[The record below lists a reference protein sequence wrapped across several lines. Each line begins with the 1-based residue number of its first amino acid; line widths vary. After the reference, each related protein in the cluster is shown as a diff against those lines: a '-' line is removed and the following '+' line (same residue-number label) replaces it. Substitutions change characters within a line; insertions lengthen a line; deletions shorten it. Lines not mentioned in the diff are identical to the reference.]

1 MNLMHRRPLISAVLL
16 AMTACA
22 FCTGV
27 LPACASSTTSASSGS
42 PGEDAAIVELPDGAP
57 GPDGGTTDG
66 GADGFTAAAD
76 FVLTVDG
83 NDIPIDQSTRTFETH
98 DVAGVRTTTLS
109 ARIIDGEKYA
119 WNKDKAPLSVQLSST
134 QPSSVPVPLGDIRC
148 VRKSTEPYEYA
159 IVSINNQ
166 GGPLYKSTD
175 ASCVATIET
184 WTEGVSYKGTA
195 KGLLLGDSTLPFTF
209 AWNVSKK

>member
-1 MNLMHRRPLISAVLL
+1 MYSTLVFRFLL
-16 AMTACA
+16 
-22 FCTGV
+22 CTGV
-27 LPACASSTTSASSGS
+27 LLACSSSTTSSSSGS
-42 PGEDAAIVELPDGAP
+42 PDEDAAIVNPPDGTS
-57 GPDGGTTDG
+57 GSDGG
-66 GADGFTAAAD
+66 GADGGVDGSTIAAD

-83 NDIPIDQSTRTFETH
+83 KDIPIDQSTRTFETK

-109 ARIIDGEKYA
+109 ARIIDGETYA
-119 WNKDKAPLSVQLSST
+119 WNKDKTPLSVQLSST
-134 QPSSVPVPLGDIRC
+134 QPSKVPMPTGDIRC
-148 VRKSTEPYEYA
+148 VRKNTEPYEYA

-175 ASCVATIET
+175 ASCVATIDT